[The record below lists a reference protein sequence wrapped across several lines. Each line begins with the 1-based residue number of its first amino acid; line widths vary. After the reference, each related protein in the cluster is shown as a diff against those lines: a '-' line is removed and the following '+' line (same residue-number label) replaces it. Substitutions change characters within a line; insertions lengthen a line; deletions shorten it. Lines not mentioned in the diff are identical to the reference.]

1 MNKSKLSVIMMSLL
15 AITSLASCNNT
26 ERRSKSNSEQPTSD
40 ISSNNPGSSSSD
52 DSGDAEL
59 VSISLNKANTEILL
73 GSTETLTVAFN
84 PSNAKD
90 KTVVWSSED
99 ASVAS
104 VENGVVTANK
114 IGTTVI
120 KVASQGNAAINASCT
135 VKVVDNVVLSNV
147 DAKHEFVMYNT
158 NKAKDSAGNDGFYD
172 HNQSYKVGDDN
183 AFNVKPEL
191 TVLDAETYLPVSA
204 SKWLHDFNI
213 TATLDGTT
221 VGDTYFSVVDPFNCD
236 VKFTEAAVG
245 KTFTINIV
253 PNGISASQVTRF
265 TRSFTVEVV
274 DGYNVYNA
282 KELGY
287 FDTREAN
294 STEDSFTLE
303 DNTTWQCKW
312 TEFKAANGMDPNLH
326 PEALILHKDLKVTT
340 ADLPSNFFYTQ
351 AEATAIGDAAAAG
364 SLHDRAYFYLHTT
377 DGSITVDGNYFE
389 LDFSEIPLVTRE
401 NHKPT
406 AVGAVVSHS
415 AAFKADRG
423 NDIKFQNI
431 NMTGNAKNAV
441 TDDDKI
447 YGGGFIFVKG
457 AGSRA
462 LTAYN
467 IIAAKF
473 FITFMGEKP
482 HYEDCPSTRFLLD
495 KTKCFDNYNSFLYNW
510 GSEMNIRNTLFRS
523 CGGPVVIQD
532 HTGTDDYEEEHGW
545 IVYGKTSSTI
555 FEDCTVENYVSG
567 NEAWFQQFNA
577 TGLVPKIK
585 GMSDLLGNT
594 GLPKGFVVNENKEG
608 KFYMELATQQQ
619 KSYWN
624 FIALNKSG
632 SAEGMTSVPACG
644 VVKFIHSGNE
654 LTYDYRQ
661 PDQDPVIQAYLA
673 YSADPSDANAQAL
686 GAAALAKGVAI
697 NPQPQTPEDM
707 ASNNTLIQ
715 AYITAV
721 STPHGCIRTFNGTY
735 SAPVFDLGPQFDLLS
750 IASESATQLSSAYDL
765 AAGNPAIYAATA
777 EQKAAMPNECAIYF
791 NGMML
796 VFGLTPYVA

>member
-1 MNKSKLSVIMMSLL
+1 MSLL
-15 AITSLASCNNT
+15 AITSLASCNNN
-26 ERRSKSNSEQPTSD
+26 EQSSSSNKSESKPSE
-40 ISSNNPGSSSSD
+40 ISSDNNNSSSD

-59 VSISLNKANTEILL
+59 ISISLNKANTEILL
-73 GSTETLTVAFN
+73 GSTETLTVSFN

-90 KTVVWSSED
+90 KAVVWSSED
-99 ASVAS
+99 ATVAS
-104 VENGVVTANK
+104 VSNGVVTANK
-114 IGTTVI
+114 IGQTVI
-120 KVASQGNAAINASCT
+120 KVASQGNPAINASCT

-183 AFNVKPEL
+183 KFNVKPEL

-213 TATLDGTT
+213 TATLEGTT

-236 VKFTEAAVG
+236 VKFTSEAVG
-245 KTFTINIV
+245 KTFTINIC
-253 PNGISASQVTRF
+253 PGGIPAERVTRF
-265 TRSFTVEVV
+265 TKSIDVEVV

-294 STEDSFTLE
+294 STEDSFVLE
-303 DNTTWQCKW
+303 DNSTWQCKW
-312 TEFKAANGMDPNLH
+312 TEFKTANGMDPNYH
-326 PEALILHKDLKVTT
+326 PAALILHKDLKVTT
-340 ADLPSNFFYTQ
+340 ADLPSNYFYTQ

-364 SLHDRAYFYLHTT
+364 SLHDSAYFYLHTT
-377 DGSITVDGNYFE
+377 GDSITVDGNYFE

-406 AVGAVVSHS
+406 AVGAVVSHA

-441 TDDDKI
+441 NDDDKI

-457 AGSRA
+457 AGSTTF
-462 LTAYN
+462 TAYN

-473 FITFMGEKP
+473 FITFMGEQP
-482 HYEDCPSTRFLLD
+482 HFADSPITTFLFD

-510 GSEMNIRNTLFRS
+510 GSTMHIKNTLFRS

-532 HTGTDDYEEEHGW
+532 HTGTDDYEGQNGW
-545 IVYGKTSSTI
+545 IIYGRTSTTI
-555 FEDCTVENYVSG
+555 FEDCTIDNYVSG
-567 NEAWFQQFNA
+567 GEAWFQQFGA
-577 TGLVPKIK
+577 TAIVPKIK
-585 GMSDLLGNT
+585 GMSDLLGGT
-594 GLPKGFVVNENKEG
+594 QLPKSFVVNEAKEG
-608 KFYMELATQQQ
+608 KFYQELATKGE

-632 SAEGMTSVPACG
+632 RAEGMTEVPACG
-644 VVKFIHSGNE
+644 TVKFIHSAKE
-654 LTYDYRQ
+654 LVYDYRQ
-661 PDQDPVIQAYLA
+661 PDQDPVVQAFLA

-686 GAAALAKGVAI
+686 GMAAIAQGVAI
-697 NPQPQTPEDM
+697 NPAASTPEEQQ
-707 ASNNTLIQ
+707 ANNALIQ
-715 AYITAV
+715 AYLTQV
-721 STPHGCIRTFNGTY
+721 STPHGAIRTFNGEH

-750 IASESATQLSSAYDL
+750 MAAESVTSLSSVNDL
-765 AAGNPAIYAATA
+765 AVGNPAPYAATA
-777 EQKAAMPNECAIYF
+777 EQKAAMPDELAIYF